1 MRVLTEDKGAP
12 WMLLS
17 APLLL
22 SNLPLSLQ
30 PRSLQGHYSVLYV
43 CSVNLDF
50 HTLSLTHAHAPALWS
65 LCCWERFWC
74 STHTFMYW
82 TVWNCRYNVLATC
95 LLCRKSCKV
104 KQRGLW
110 RLMLS
115 PARLWD
121 MTWFLCSTLYWRS
134 ICLDLRLNSW
144 GDSAAKYKK
153 QFASHCFPCS

>member
-50 HTLSLTHAHAPALWS
+50 HTRAHTRIVVSLLLGAVLMLH
-65 LCCWERFWC
+65 
-74 STHTFMYW
+74 THTFMYCK
-82 TVWNCRYNVLATC
+82 VWNCRFNVLATC
-95 LLCRKSCKV
+95 LLCRKYCKV
-104 KQRGLW
+104 KQQGLW
-110 RLMLS
+110 RLMLL

-121 MTWFLCSTLYWRS
+121 MTWFLRSALYWRS

-144 GDSAAKYKK
+144 GDGTAKYKK